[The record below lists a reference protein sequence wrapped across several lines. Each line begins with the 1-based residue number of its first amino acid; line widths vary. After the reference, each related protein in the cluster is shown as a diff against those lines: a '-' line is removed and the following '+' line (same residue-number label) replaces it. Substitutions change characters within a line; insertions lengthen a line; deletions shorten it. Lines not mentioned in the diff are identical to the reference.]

1 MSKADKIIAIVEKI
15 AKPIVQEYQLEL
27 VDVEFTKEGENWFLR
42 VIIDKD
48 GGIDIDDCGRISEQ
62 ISKKLDTLDP
72 IDESYFLEVC
82 SPGAERPLK
91 TVNDIIE
98 AIGEYVHIKTNIA
111 IEGQTEFEGILI
123 DFNNDIITLN
133 IEKKQLEISYQDVT
147 KIRLGIKF

>member
-1 MSKADKIIAIVEKI
+1 MSKTDKIIAIIEKI

-62 ISKKLDTLDP
+62 ISKKLDALDP

-91 TVNDIIE
+91 TVNEIIE
-98 AIGEYVHIKTNIA
+98 AIGEYVHIKTNIT
-111 IEGQTEFEGILI
+111 IDGQTEFEGALI
-123 DFNNDIITLN
+123 DFNNDIITLG
-133 IEKKQLEISYQDVT
+133 IEKKQLEISYQNVA